1 MMDVIFPK
9 FLLFLFNFN
18 AQCRAVIFV
27 YITVFQEDSKQ
38 GSMVGRWVGRSV
50 ESELFILRF

>member
-1 MMDVIFPK
+1 MIDVMFPK

-18 AQCRAVIFV
+18 VQCHAVPFIYV
-27 YITVFQEDSKQ
+27 TVFQEDSKW

-50 ESELFILRF
+50 GLELFILRF